1 MSVELLGIERVEPDE
16 CCLALVAHDLTETAT
31 TGLQHH
37 VGGTGPFLWQYHAGE
52 TLAVPSLLT
61 DLYEQDDFDTGE
73 RRIERGKGCGSSLG
87 LWILFVAAMVF
98 QYHVGRV
105 HAIVGNDLCHLWVDV
120 LLKRFYLTAIDG
132 QLGASAVGVSR
143 VTILVEELS
152 HAIVDDHRPV
162 VVGELHLGHLEEV
175 AYALDERIVIHH
187 IGEVGVADG
196 EVAEERHRL
205 GLFKI
210 GRARETQHSVE

>member
-1 MSVELLGIERVEPDE
+1 M
-16 CCLALVAHDLTETAT
+16 LVADDLSETAAA
-31 TGLQHH
+31 GLQHH
-37 VGGTGPFLWQYHAGE
+37 VGGTGSFLWQYHAGE
-52 TLAVPSLLT
+52 ALTVPSLLT
-61 DLYEQDDFDTGE
+61 DLYEQDDFDVGE
-73 RRIERGKGCGSSLG
+73 RRVERGKGCGGSLC
-87 LWILFVAAMVF
+87 LRILFVATMIF

-105 HAIVGNDLCHLWVDV
+105 HAVVGNNLSHLRVNV

-132 QLGASAVGVSR
+132 QLGAGAVGVGR

-152 HAIVDDHRPV
+152 HAVVDDHRPV
-162 VVGELHLGHLEEV
+162 IVGEFHLGHFEEV
-175 AYALDERIVIHH
+175 AHALDERIVIHH